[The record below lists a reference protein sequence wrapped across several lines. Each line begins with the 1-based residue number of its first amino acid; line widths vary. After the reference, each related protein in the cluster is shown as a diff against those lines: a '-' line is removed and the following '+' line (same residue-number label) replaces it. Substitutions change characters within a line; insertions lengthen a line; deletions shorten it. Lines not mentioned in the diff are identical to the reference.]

1 MIDKTSAQP
10 PGKWAQYATLLA
22 GLVLALLAAT
32 LYILT
37 LAPSVMPGDYA
48 EFQFSAAI
56 LGVPHPTGY
65 PLYVLLGKLFTF
77 LPFGDVAYRVNL
89 SSAIYMAGAVGLLY
103 TIGVKL
109 LKLLGWGRAWWAA
122 CIGAGLFAVSPTP
135 WSMSLVA
142 RSYALN
148 ALLVGCVLFSLV
160 SWRETRRPVWFCASL
175 LFVGLS
181 IVHHGTTYLLLP
193 AYGLYLLL
201 VEIERYRRRDDTRRW
216 GRWGLGAL
224 SFALGLSPILFL
236 VYRFLA
242 GDSYYWGNP
251 STWKDFFSLLTGGPF
266 QSQVLGYG
274 ADLGTQLDRIAFGIG
289 ELSNQYTPAGI
300 ALGLLG
306 LGVLWRYRRSE
317 AGLLTLM
324 MLANFAFAMNYSLV
338 GYLYFIPTYLLW
350 GIFISTGA
358 GWLAYR
364 LVTSGRRAVGSDE
377 GSGLIGRPSSFVL
390 RPSPMVGRRSSVVTG
405 PLLALG
411 GAIVIVALALAITL
425 RYPAMDQSGQTE
437 TRDQALAL
445 LNTAPQGATLYLDW
459 EGLSV
464 VRYFRYVYG
473 MREDLTLHSGD
484 PSNWA
489 YGVYC
494 DLSNGSTPFVGDF
507 AGATPP
513 NIARDFTLQPA
524 PMTQRVTGITNQ
536 ALYQVPACGTCA
548 TCR

>member
-1 MIDKTSAQP
+1 MIEKTSAKP
-10 PGKWAQYATLLA
+10 SGKWAQYAPLSA
-22 GLVLALLAAT
+22 GLALVLLAAV

-65 PLYVLLGKLFTF
+65 PLYVLLGKLFTL
-77 LPFGDVAYRVNL
+77 LPFGDVAYRVNF

-103 TIGVKL
+103 AISVKL
-109 LKLLGWGRAWWAA
+109 LGLLGWGRAWWAA
-122 CIGAGLFAVSPTP
+122 ALGAGLFAVSPTP

-148 ALLVGCVLFSLV
+148 ALLVGCVVFSLI
-160 SWRETRRPVWFCASL
+160 SWRETRRSLWFFASL

-201 VEIERYRRRDDTRRW
+201 VEVELYRRRDDARRW
-216 GRWGLGAL
+216 GRWALGML
-224 SFALGLSPILFL
+224 SFVLGLSPILFL

-251 STWKDFFSLLTGGPF
+251 STWKDFFNLLTGGPF

-274 ADLGTQLDRIAFGIG
+274 TDIGTQLDRIAFGIG
-289 ELSNQYTPAGI
+289 ELSNQFTPVGI
-300 ALGLLG
+300 SLGLLG
-306 LGVLWRYRRSE
+306 LGLLWRYRRAE
-317 AGLLTLM
+317 ASLLTLM
-324 MLANFAFAMNYSLV
+324 MVANFAFAMNYSLV

-350 GIFISTGA
+350 GTFISTGA
-358 GWLAYR
+358 GWLAYLLLTR
-364 LVTSGRRAVGSDE
+364 GHESGVRGQ
-377 GSGLIGRPSSFVL
+377 GSGVL
-390 RPSPMVGRRSSVVTG
+390 RPSSVITRV
-405 PLLALG
+405 LLTLSGVIA
-411 GAIVIVALALAITL
+411 IVALALAVTL
-425 RYPAMDQSGQTE
+425 RYPAMDQSSQTG

-464 VRYFRYVYG
+464 VRYYRYVYG
-473 MREDLTLHSGD
+473 MRQDLTLHSGD
-484 PSNWA
+484 PYDWA
-489 YGVYC
+489 QGVYC
-494 DLSNGSTPFVGDF
+494 DLTNGSTPFVGDF
-507 AGATPP
+507 AGAAPP

-536 ALYQVPACGTCA
+536 ALYEVPACGTCA